1 MSVLM
6 ICLDGVYSS
15 KTKDNLAMIRDD
27 SQQQNTLTLKIRVLA
42 KIFLSTDLIVL
53 TNTWFSV
60 FIIVAL
66 EN

>member
-1 MSVLM
+1 MV
-6 ICLDGVYSS
+6 CLDGVYSS
-15 KTKDNLAMIRDD
+15 KTTDNLAMIRDD

>member
-15 KTKDNLAMIRDD
+15 TTKDNLAMIRDD